1 MIVIYIGLLMVF
13 IAGLGLKN
21 SSDDPDY
28 SIMRFIVPYMA
39 GVALALGGTFFLA
52 GFKE

>member
-1 MIVIYIGLLMVF
+1 MVF

-21 SSDDPDY
+21 ASDDPDY
-28 SIMRFIVPYMA
+28 SIMRFIVPYIA
-39 GVALALGGTFFLA
+39 GFAMALGGTFFLA